1 MDESK
6 KDFNEEADDFEAWL
20 KEHDAQKA
28 AERAAEEEKYRQ
40 KIQQAKAAAA
50 QEEQRRRQAAELQR
64 RQRQQQSSASPRPD
78 SRPAQMNA
86 DGGIPVS
93 RREVVQN
100 FHVDIDENALRE
112 PTYPQEPQH
121 KDKAIYFAS
130 HQRSRAAQNGQ
141 QTADEQKKRR
151 EEQKRRNDERK
162 KEQKQIR
169 SLKRILA
176 ACIIVLCSGI
186 LSLYVISCLND
197 VLALGR
203 GNELVTVSIEK
214 GSDSEAI
221 IDALGDSNLIKHK
234 WFCKAFTN
242 FRNFD
247 EKKYLN
253 GVYYLTADM
262 GVEGMLN
269 AMREN
274 QTSDETI
281 RLYFPEGWTIQQIV
295 EKLDKNKVCPK
306 EYIYTALREVAFEN
320 KFIENIP
327 TDSGRYF
334 QLEGY
339 LFPDTYDFFVAEN
352 EHGIGENPNSVVRK
366 LLKNFETKWTD
377 IYDKRAKEL
386 GLTQDEVIIIASII
400 QKEAADK
407 EQMSAISSVIHNRL
421 NNPASYPTLGCD
433 STKNYVTNYL
443 TQAIGSAA
451 ASAYVGNYDTN
462 GTRSGLPAGPICN
475 PGTDAIEAALN
486 PDDTRYFYFCHNN
499 KGKIYLAKTYD
510 EFQRNWTQV
519 LKDNEESTNE

>member
-6 KDFNEEADDFEAWL
+6 KDLNPEQDDFEAWL
-20 KEHDAQKA
+20 KQHDAQRA
-28 AERAAEEEKYRQ
+28 AEKAAEEEQYRQ
-40 KIQQAKAAAA
+40 KIQQAKAAAM
-50 QEEQRRRQAAELQR
+50 EEERRRKAAEQQR
-64 RQRQQQSSASPRPD
+64 RQQQNAAARPAAEPRPTND
-78 SRPAQMNA
+78 
-86 DGGIPVS
+86 DEGGIPIS
-93 RREVVQN
+93 RREVVRN

-112 PTYPQEPQH
+112 TSDQEEPQR
-121 KDKAIYFAS
+121 KDKAIYFAN
-130 HQRSRAAQNGQ
+130 HQRSHGAAVQSRQ
-141 QTADEQKKRR
+141 AAAAEQRKRK
-151 EEQKRRNDERK
+151 EEQKRLNEQRK

-176 ACIIVLCSGI
+176 ACIIVLCSGL

-203 GNELVTVSIEK
+203 SNELVTVSIEK
-214 GSDSEAI
+214 GADSEAI
-221 IDALGDSNLIKHK
+221 IDALGDSGLIKHK
-234 WFCKAFTN
+234 WFCKMFTN
-242 FRNFD
+242 FRSFN

-269 AMREN
+269 SMREN
-274 QTSDETI
+274 QMSDETI
-281 RLYFPEGWTIQQIV
+281 RLYFPEGWTIQQMV

-306 EYIYTALREVAFEN
+306 EYIYTALREVTFEN
-320 KFIENIP
+320 SFIENLP
-327 TDSGRYF
+327 TDGSRYF
-334 QLEGY
+334 NLEGY
-339 LFPDTYDFFVAEN
+339 MFPDTYDFFVSDK
-352 EHGIGENPNSVVRK
+352 EHGIGENPNSIVRK
-366 LLKNFETKWTD
+366 LLKNFESKWTE

-386 GLTQDEVIIIASII
+386 GLTQDQIIIIASII
-400 QKEAADK
+400 QKEAANQ

-451 ASAYVGNYDTN
+451 ASAYISTYDTN
-462 GTRSGLPAGPICN
+462 GTHSGLPAGPICN

-486 PDDTRYFYFCHNN
+486 PDDTNYYYFCHNN

-519 LKDNEESTNE
+519 LKDNEESTDE

>member
-1 MDESK
+1 MDESNNK
-6 KDFNEEADDFEAWL
+6 GVNFENDDFESWL
-20 KEHDAQKA
+20 EKHDQQ
-28 AERAAEEEKYRQ
+28 RAIEEEQYRR
-40 KIQQAKAAAA
+40 KIQQAKAAALEA
-50 QEEQRRRQAAELQR
+50 
-64 RQRQQQSSASPRPD
+64 QQQQNAAKQDRQSAANRSLESQLNRAD
-78 SRPAQMNA
+78 SN
-86 DGGIPVS
+86 GNIPIS
-93 RREVVQN
+93 RREVVKN
-100 FHVDIDENALRE
+100 FHVDIDENALHE
-112 PTYPQEPQH
+112 TNQQSEEEQQH

-130 HQRSRAAQNGQ
+130 RQPSRAAAARRNVGQNKN
-141 QTADEQKKRR
+141 DEEKKRVN
-151 EEQKRRNDERK
+151 ELRK
-162 KEQKQIR
+162 KEKKQIAR
-169 SLKRILA
+169 LKRIMASCVL
-176 ACIIVLCSGI
+176 VLCSTL
-186 LSLYVISCLND
+186 LSIYVISCLND

-203 GNELVTVSIEK
+203 SDELVTVSIEK
-214 GSDSEAI
+214 GSGSEEI

-234 WFCKAFTN
+234 WFCKLFTD
-242 FRNFD
+242 FRKFD
-247 EKKYLN
+247 KKKYLN

-281 RLYFPEGWTIQQIV
+281 RLYFPEGWTIQQMV
-295 EKLDKNKVCPK
+295 EKLDKNNVCPK

-320 KFIENIP
+320 AFIENLP
-327 TDSGRYF
+327 TDGSRYF
-334 QLEGY
+334 NLEGY
-339 LFPDTYDFFVAEN
+339 LFPDTYDFFVSEK
-352 EHGIGENPNSVVRK
+352 EHGIGENPNSIVRK
-366 LLKNFETKWTD
+366 LLKNFESKWTE

-400 QKEAADK
+400 QKEAANK
-407 EQMSAISSVIHNRL
+407 EQMTAISSVIHNRL

-451 ASAYVGNYDTN
+451 ASAYIANYDTN

-486 PDDTRYFYFCHNN
+486 PDDTKYFYFCHNN

-519 LKDNEESTNE
+519 LKDNEESAND